1 MDDKLIMN
9 DRHKMLKKVQMY
21 EFALVEAN
29 LFLDTHPTD
38 QKALEYFK
46 MQKKYHDEAVM
57 EYTKKYGPLTAQNCM
72 YENRWTWVDG
82 PWPWE
87 YQSEVM
93 M

>member
-1 MDDKLIMN
+1 
-9 DRHKMLKKVQMY
+9 
-21 EFALVEAN
+21 
-29 LFLDTHPTD
+29 
-38 QKALEYFK
+38 